1 MLVLYVRFTEVK
13 LCGNVK
19 GVEVVNVGGSVMGVQ
34 VGRVGGVW
42 HVFVGFC

>member
-1 MLVLYVRFTEVK
+1 MLVLYVRFTEVE